1 MRVYIPFKDG
11 SAVSYDGKKFTLH
24 KRPVDIDA
32 DLSALPEG
40 TAVRFWRE
48 RRGEIVNALETAW
61 WRERTRR
68 KETATK
74 KIYSKATF
82 AEIE

>member
-24 KRPVDIDA
+24 KQPVDIDA
-32 DLSALPEG
+32 NLNALPEG
-40 TAVRFWRE
+40 TAVRLWRE

-61 WRERTRR
+61 WKELARR
-68 KETATK
+68 KAAAMK
-74 KIYSKATF
+74 KDYSKTAP
-82 AEIE
+82 AEAE